1 MGKFLGGCLIVCLVL
16 VVGGGAVGYYV
27 FVKPY
32 TDMAGEAV
40 AFAQE
45 LETLDSEIATRGP
58 YQPPKDGAV
67 SPDAMQRYLAV
78 QRGMRTDLEGDMQT
92 LQARYEALDNELE
105 SEQRDASI
113 AEIMTAYRDL
123 AGLYLEAK
131 RAQVAALNEQRM
143 SINEYHWIRG
153 QIYAA
158 LGQPVAVA
166 APDGSAP
173 AAAVSSVPPETRA
186 LVEEHREML
195 TDNYALVW
203 FGL

>member
-1 MGKFLGGCLIVCLVL
+1 MGKFLGGCLIVCLLL

-45 LETLDSEIATRGP
+45 LEALDSELAVRGP
-58 YQPPKDGAV
+58 YRPPDHGRLSAE
-67 SPDAMQRYLAV
+67 ALQRYLAV
-78 QRGMRTDLEGDMQT
+78 QQRMRADLEGDMQT
-92 LQARYEALDNELE
+92 LQARYESLDDELE
-105 SEQRDASI
+105 SDQREASV

-123 AGLYLEAK
+123 AELYLEAK

-143 SINEYHWIRG
+143 SLDEYHWIRA
-153 QIYAA
+153 QTYAA

-166 APDGSAP
+166 APDGSASP
-173 AAAVSSVPPETRA
+173 EVSSVPPETREV
-186 LVEEHREML
+186 VEAHRETL